1 MRPRRA
7 PCIPHIVC
15 VLYFCRYFV
24 RRLGSP
30 RTPVPTKT
38 SAATAAADHDPR
50 ADRDCRRTVYT
61 AVFVV
66 VVVVV
71 VVVVFVAVVD
81 GCRHRVDGR
90 RRRAARGDSRGR
102 HTARRVQVHHHAV
115 QSDARAG
122 HRRTRPVRQGHTPK
136 NGRHV
141 QVHAKG
147 RQVRGHR
154 GHALRFRVDHQRSR
168 RPVPGTHLRL
178 WRRLVYYYD
187 IRYFYIIYYLP
198 IDDCDEMS

>member
-15 VLYFCRYFV
+15 VLYFCRFFV

-38 SAATAAADHDPR
+38 SVATATAAASADHDPR

-61 AVFVV
+61 VVFVV
-66 VVVVV
+66 FVVVVV

-81 GCRHRVDGR
+81 ECRRRVDGR
-90 RRRAARGDSRGR
+90 RCRHAARGDPRGR

-122 HRRTRPVRQGHTPK
+122 HRSTRPVRQGHTPG

-141 QVHAKG
+141 QVHAKR

-154 GHALRFRVDHQRSR
+154 GHALRFRADH
-168 RPVPGTHLRL
+168 
-178 WRRLVYYYD
+178 
-187 IRYFYIIYYLP
+187 
-198 IDDCDEMS
+198 